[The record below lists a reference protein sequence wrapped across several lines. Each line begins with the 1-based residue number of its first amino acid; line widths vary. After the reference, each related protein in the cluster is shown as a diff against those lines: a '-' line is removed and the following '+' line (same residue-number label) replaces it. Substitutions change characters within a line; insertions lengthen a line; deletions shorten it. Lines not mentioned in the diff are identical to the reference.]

1 MINQDTLMEF
11 DPATG
16 ERRPYPSHAHQ
27 WRLYHGQRTAWLFN
41 PWSGR
46 RRDARDVGS
55 DVQGLL
61 ICPEQP
67 RGKLGDFAAGGQLM
81 VNRAQKEVKP

>member
-1 MINQDTLMEF
+1 MSQQDKLMEF

-16 ERRPYPSHAHQ
+16 ERRPYPCHAEQ

-41 PWSGR
+41 PWTGQ

-61 ICPEQP
+61 IRPGQP
-67 RGKLGDFAAGGQLM
+67 PGSLSDFAGGSM
-81 VNRAQKEVKP
+81 RMANRAQGEVKP